1 MLRRDYALDGEE
13 FKELTIVKWRRT
25 FASTVPALMP
35 VVMRA
40 VFLATTNTFGRH
52 RGYQAGFA
60 VYWATCWAAA
70 AGIAGPRRLAR
81 TFRRGSSLPV
91 PRALAIVAL
100 AFPAVGAVVTEFAPH
115 VRRVGPAA
123 TAASIGI
130 GLTNALAE
138 EAFWR
143 ALPVAVFPDDPV
155 RGWLWPAAGFTTWH
169 VVPLRTAGAPA
180 GRTTALI
187 VGAGLIGLG
196 YGWVAFK
203 THSVAQTIGPHAITD
218 ASGVRV
224 AQRMWL
230 DE

>member
-1 MLRRDYALDGEE
+1 M
-13 FKELTIVKWRRT
+13 KWRRA
-25 FASTVPALMP
+25 FAATVPALMP
-35 VVMRA
+35 VAIRA

-52 RGYQAGFA
+52 RGFQAGFA

-70 AGIAGPRRLAR
+70 AAIAGPRRLAR

-115 VRRVGPAA
+115 VRRAGPAA

-169 VVPLRTAGAPA
+169 VVPLRTAGRS
-180 GRTTALI
+180 GRSDHSPHGRC
-187 VGAGLIGLG
+187 GADR
-196 YGWVAFK
+196 
-203 THSVAQTIGPHAITD
+203 T
-218 ASGVRV
+218 GVRLGGVQDPLGCPDHRPARDHRRVRGARGADDV
-224 AQRMWL
+224 AR
-230 DE
+230 